1 MTPETINQVEAERMI
16 ETLRLGIPSR
26 KYASA
31 YSRGNESFLANVQKR
46 HLDSGLIGGKIR
58 FISGGWGSGKTHFLR
73 LLREKAFNA
82 QFLVSP
88 VELTNDATPF
98 DKFEKVFYEIVRN
111 VTTPEMYEDGDLNDT
126 TPFAQV
132 LQRALFGRKAD
143 SHECITDEQYQEQYE
158 KLMANDGIDI
168 DFRRAVT
175 KYWETF
181 LPEGGDQGALND
193 IRGTLLQWFSG
204 EGTIGTFRPRFGI
217 LKLITKENAKIML
230 ASLSKFAQHI
240 GCKGVLILFDES
252 QDAYSTM
259 RRPNLRQA
267 HNNLLHLI
275 NTLDGLDGLILI
287 YAATPDFFND
297 ERHGILVY
305 GALAQRI
312 GQPVTNK
319 PPRALDKVWNFDAV
333 ESTLDDYLDAAC
345 QIRNIYL
352 IAYPPD
358 TAPQSEEEFR
368 DYISELVEIHPEFSA
383 VRMWRVVTSA
393 AVAHLDSYF
402 EGEPTRSPEEAY
414 EDIMANIRER

>member
-58 FISGGWGSGKTHFLR
+58 FISGGYGSGKTHFLR

-132 LQRALFGRKAD
+132 LKRALFGRKAD

-181 LPEGGDQGALND
+181 LPECGDQGALND

-204 EGTIGTFRPRFGI
+204 EGTIGTFRPWFGI

-287 YAATPDFFND
+287 YAARLFQRRKA
-297 ERHGILVY
+297 RHTGV
-305 GALAQRI
+305 RCI
-312 GQPVTNK
+312 GSAY
-319 PPRALDKVWNFDAV
+319 R
-333 ESTLDDYLDAAC
+333 STSD
-345 QIRNIYL
+345 
-352 IAYPPD
+352 
-358 TAPQSEEEFR
+358 
-368 DYISELVEIHPEFSA
+368 
-383 VRMWRVVTSA
+383 
-393 AVAHLDSYF
+393 
-402 EGEPTRSPEEAY
+402 
-414 EDIMANIRER
+414 